1 MGFNLTNLNPLNLFR
16 KKTLEEMAATSKIQL
31 VISLSGSNADVHT
44 PHCVR
49 EYTKGRNHSFPTKK
63 EAISFIFKSYGNNF
77 EIKEFERY
85 HLQTDLDEYDRLINA
100 ERQNLAKK

>member
-1 MGFNLTNLNPLNLFR
+1 MGFNLSKLNPFG
-16 KKTLEEMAATSKIQL
+16 KKTLEGRAATPKIQL
-31 VISLSGSNADVHT
+31 VISRSASDADKHT

-49 EYTKGRNHSFPTKK
+49 KYTEGRNHSFSTKR
-63 EAISFIFKSYGNNF
+63 EAISYIFQIYGNNF

-85 HLQTDLDEYDRLINA
+85 HLQADIDEYNRLINA